1 MSDDQFYM
9 DDVFLL
15 DSFFS
20 SRISF
25 VNHCAALLAFS
36 GVGLVFYFRDFQE
49 PQNERYLLSCIKWTV
64 GFHYK
69 N

>member
-1 MSDDQFYM
+1 MMTSFTWT
-9 DDVFLL
+9 VF
-15 DSFFS
+15 SFWILSFLW
-20 SRISF
+20 ISF

-49 PQNERYLLSCIKWTV
+49 PQNESHLLSCIHWTV
-64 GFHYK
+64 RFRYK